1 MASCSAGEICQ
12 DARSAAV
19 SSGVYWGGLAG
30 DTGSP
35 GRVDAGDMGV
45 TVSLELMVAFPLTV
59 QTGHAGN
66 GLLNSVAVR
75 LAAGVLEYG

>member
-1 MASCSAGEICQ
+1 
-12 DARSAAV
+12 
-19 SSGVYWGGLAG
+19 LAG

-59 QTGHAGN
+59 QTGHTIKRGC
-66 GLLNSVAVR
+66 
-75 LAAGVLEYG
+75 LAA